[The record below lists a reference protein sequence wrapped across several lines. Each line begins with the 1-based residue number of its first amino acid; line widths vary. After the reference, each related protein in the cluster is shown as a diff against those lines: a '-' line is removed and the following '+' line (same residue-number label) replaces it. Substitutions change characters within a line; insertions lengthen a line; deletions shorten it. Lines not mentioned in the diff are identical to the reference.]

1 MKICFVISNIK
12 TETCGTTVTI
22 LRKVH
27 QRGHTVFVMGVG
39 GFIYEHGK
47 YISLR
52 VKEIPKSLKGDTI
65 QDFWNKVQDD
75 ELPYSTICST
85 ELDILFV
92 RNNPTEETS
101 DRHWAEHS
109 GIAFARMIQ
118 QSGVLVLN
126 DAFAMSHA
134 FIDKLYFEE
143 LPEEIKPN
151 SIITRNK
158 EDIHRFWKENNKEV
172 VLKPLEGSGGQDV
185 YKIGKEQRNFN
196 QILDTLSAK
205 GYIIAQEF
213 LPEIK
218 KGDVRVIL
226 MNGKILEQN
235 GEMAIIRRISQDKN
249 EFRSNLSL
257 GGIPKKGE
265 LTKEIEHIVSLTA
278 PKLIRDG
285 LFFVGLDVVKDKLIE
300 INVLSPGGIDHSEIT
315 RMTDFTDTIVNAL
328 EQKVNYL
335 KYYKGKLSNRVL
347 ATMT

>member
-1 MKICFVISNIK
+1 MKICFVISDIK
-12 TETCGTTVTI
+12 TESCGTTVVI
-22 LRKVH
+22 LKKAH
-27 QRGHTVFVMGVG
+27 ERGHDVYVMSVGDFVF
-39 GFIYEHGK
+39 HSDDD
-47 YISLR
+47 ISLR
-52 VKEIPKSLKGDTI
+52 CKKTPTSIKSESVEE
-65 QDFWNKVQDD
+65 FWEQVQDD
-75 ELPYSTICST
+75 KLKEKLVHSK
-85 ELDILFV
+85 EMDILFL

-185 YKIGKEQRNFN
+185 YKIGKEQHNFN
-196 QILDTLSAK
+196 QILDTLSGK

-226 MNGKILEQN
+226 MNGKILEQD
-235 GEMAIIRRISQDKN
+235 GEMAIIR
-249 EFRSNLSL
+249 
-257 GGIPKKGE
+257 
-265 LTKEIEHIVSLTA
+265 
-278 PKLIRDG
+278 
-285 LFFVGLDVVKDKLIE
+285 
-300 INVLSPGGIDHSEIT
+300 
-315 RMTDFTDTIVNAL
+315 
-328 EQKVNYL
+328 
-335 KYYKGKLSNRVL
+335 
-347 ATMT
+347 